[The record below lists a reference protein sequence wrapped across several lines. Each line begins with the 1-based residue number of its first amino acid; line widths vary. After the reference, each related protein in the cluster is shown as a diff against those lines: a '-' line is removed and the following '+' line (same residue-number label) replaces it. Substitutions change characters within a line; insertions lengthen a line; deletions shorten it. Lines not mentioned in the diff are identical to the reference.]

1 MSVDT
6 AGVLVVTEEDARGR
20 SAVSEALADRRYDVV
35 TAGSGERALAT
46 LLERDF
52 AAILLDVT
60 LPDMEGAEIA
70 RVVRGGERTRE
81 TPILLLTG
89 RDLPPERLADLA
101 SVGSIDFLRK
111 PVDPGLLRCKVDTL
125 VGLFEA
131 RRDLERTVHERT
143 EALLRVNET
152 LRREV
157 EERRRAEEDLRS
169 GTERAIRHREAL
181 AELARAPSAPLAE
194 ALQQVTEKLSGTL
207 DVERVS
213 VWRYT
218 PDRAEIVC
226 LDLFTRGSRVH
237 GNGLRLQAG
246 EYPRYFA
253 ALGESRS
260 VAAAD
265 ARTDPR
271 TSEFAK
277 SYLVPLGIVSMLD
290 VPIRFDG
297 VLEGIVCHEHIGPRR
312 AWTGEEQDFASSVAD
327 LVALAMEAAERRR
340 AEEEV
345 RRLNEDLEG
354 RVRKRTRELEDALR
368 EVEAF
373 SYTVSH
379 DLRAPLRT
387 IRGYAD
393 ILTDDWGEVLGEEGR
408 GHLRRIT
415 VGSER
420 MEALIEG
427 LLAYSRLGRSEVNLK
442 PLNPMEIL
450 SEVMAGMAAD
460 LGASGAALE
469 VEVDLRRVL
478 GDKMMLSIALQ
489 NLLSNA
495 VKFVAPGVRPRV
507 KVRTEA
513 RGDRVRIVVQDNGVG
528 IAPEHKAKLFRV
540 FERLVRKEEY
550 PGTGIGLATVR
561 RALERMGGGWGFE
574 SEPGQGSSFWIE
586 LRTGH

>member
-1 MSVDT
+1 MSVDA
-6 AGVLVVTEEDARGR
+6 AGVLVVVDPPGR
-20 SAVSEALADRRYDVV
+20 AAVAQALGDPRYEIV
-35 TAGSGERALAT
+35 TADSGEQALAT
-46 LLERDF
+46 ILKRDF
-52 AAILLDVT
+52 AAILLDMS
-60 LPDMEGAEIA
+60 LPDMKGEEVA
-70 RVVRGGERTRE
+70 RVVRDGPRSRE

-89 RDLPPERLADLA
+89 RDLEPERLADLA
-101 SVGSIDFLRK
+101 GVGPIDFLRK
-111 PVDPGLLRCKVDTL
+111 PVDAGLLRCKVDTL
-125 VGLFEA
+125 VSLFEG
-131 RRDLERTVHERT
+131 RRDLERTVRERT

-157 EERRRAEEDLRS
+157 EERRRAEEGLRL
-169 GTERAIRHREAL
+169 GKERAVRHREAL
-181 AELARAPSAPLAE
+181 AELARAPSAPLPA
-194 ALQQVTEKLSGTL
+194 ALQLVTEKLSGTME
-207 DVERVS
+207 VERVS
-213 VWRYT
+213 VWRFS

-226 LDLFTRGSRVH
+226 VDLYVRGTRAHESGTR
-237 GNGLRLQAG
+237 LRAG
-246 EYPRYFA
+246 DYPRYFA

-260 VAAAD
+260 VAASD

-277 SYLVPLGIVSMLD
+277 DYLAPLGITSMLD
-290 VPIRFDG
+290 VPIRIDG
-297 VLEGIVCHEHIGPRR
+297 ALDGIVCHEHTGSRR
-312 AWTGEEQDFASSVAD
+312 VWTGEEQDFASSAAD
-327 LVALAMEAAERRR
+327 IVALAMEAAERRR

-345 RRLNEDLEG
+345 RRLNEDLES
-354 RVRKRTRELEDALR
+354 RVRERTRELEEALR

-387 IRGYAD
+387 IRGYSD
-393 ILTDDWGEVLGEEGR
+393 ILLEEWGGALGEEGL

-442 PLNPMEIL
+442 PLNPMEVL

-478 GDKMMLSIALQ
+478 GDKVMLSIAMQ

-507 KVRTEA
+507 KVRTDA
-513 RGDRVRIVVQDNGVG
+513 RDDRVRIVVQDNGVG
-528 IAPEHKAKLFRV
+528 IAAEHRPKLFHV

-574 SEPGQGSSFWIE
+574 SEPGKGSAFWIE
-586 LRTGH
+586 LRAAH